1 MKSTTKPINSAA
13 IDVMLFDKS
22 DVQTNYV
29 CRACKNGEEARLV
42 SSYISK
48 MVKTLGQTG
57 KTFAVFVEPLLPTGY
72 PDCVVVEYDSSAYD
86 CESAYLKF
94 SKLDRK
100 TLYILMKSCGMT
112 IAELS
117 LLSGYPE
124 DSLRESLISLRKAGL
139 ARNSGG
145 KWHSVKKRNG
155 IRKVV
160 AIEAKL
166 TGWKRAVEQAVVDS
180 TFANESY
187 ILMPKATKRAME
199 YAAQSGVGV
208 YCHNQDRHFVKALAA
223 PLDTNGVLSYIV
235 LYFDEWIRNKLSL
248 DMKKRRKR
256 RVCV

>member
-1 MKSTTKPINSAA
+1 M
-13 IDVMLFDKS
+13 
-22 DVQTNYV
+22 
-29 CRACKNGEEARLV
+29 
-42 SSYISK
+42 
-48 MVKTLGQTG
+48 
-57 KTFAVFVEPLLPTGY
+57 PTGY
-72 PDCVVVEYDSSAYD
+72 PDCVVVEYDSRAYGNEMA
-86 CESAYLKF
+86 CLKL

-100 TLYILMKSCGMT
+100 TLYVLMKSCGMT
-112 IAELS
+112 LSELS

-124 DSLRESLISLRKAGL
+124 DSLRASLFSLRKAGL
-139 ARNSGG
+139 ARYFGG

-155 IRKVV
+155 IKKVV

-208 YCHNQDRHFVKALAA
+208 YCHHQDQHFVKALDA
-223 PLDTNGVLSYIV
+223 PLYTTDGALSYIV